1 LLITKRGCQN
11 ISGSLFFSSKFP
23 FFGQPFGLPVFIITG
38 RGMSLI
44 RKSGDKSE
52 MTGISSPGVLYDR
65 YAPVLLGLCKRYCG
79 NIEDAE
85 DVLHDGFIKVL
96 QNLSKFTPRG
106 NGSFE
111 GWMKRIM
118 VNTALNHLRNKS
130 KEKNLFSLVA
140 PGNETLTENSGDDH
154 QFFTE
159 ISGKV
164 SKEELMLMICSLPN
178 GYRTVFNL
186 YVFES
191 YSHKEIAETLGCT
204 ENTSKSQLSKARAML
219 RKQLNRIVVQITE
232 QR

>member
-1 LLITKRGCQN
+1 M
-11 ISGSLFFSSKFP
+11 SLF
-23 FFGQPFGLPVFIITG
+23 
-38 RGMSLI
+38 
-44 RKSGDKSE
+44 RKPGYKNE
-52 MTGISSPGVLYDR
+52 MAGISSPGILYDR
-65 YAPVLLGLCKRYCG
+65 YAPTLLGLCKRYCG
-79 NIEDAE
+79 NLEDAE
-85 DVLHDGFIKVL
+85 DVLHDGFIKAL
-96 QNLSKFTPRG
+96 QNLGNFTPRE

-130 KEKNLFSLVA
+130 KEKNLFSFVTQ
-140 PGNETLTENSGDDH
+140 GNDAFPDDAGEDP

-164 SKEELMLMICSLPN
+164 SKEELMSMICNLPH

-191 YSHKEIAETLGCT
+191 YSHKEISETLGCT
-204 ENTSKSQLSKARAML
+204 ENTSKSQLSKARSML
-219 RKQLNRIVVQITE
+219 RKQLNHIVVQITE